1 MCLLNLQPKV
11 FGVSKL
17 VLALLACCQLSILA
31 NSISVFDCSVDSV
44 KELHNVRELSCMTGS
59 TRVVYFDLVAVL
71 SFGLKRS
78 FEAVAFFTCPH
89 KLDNGRAGSSPRYRG
104 SLELLELKTA
114 AKPLSLATLL
124 TLRYRKVAYLDT
136 DVGQPEFPAPGFL
149 SLTVVDKL
157 TPGLAKQRLS
167 EAFVHCY
174 HSSSIICWLHMLLR
188 RCLVLGTW
196 EL

>member
-1 MCLLNLQPKV
+1 M
-11 FGVSKL
+11 
-17 VLALLACCQLSILA
+17 SILA
-31 NSISVFDCSVDSV
+31 CDVSTPNSLCWHYLVDGEYMVNSGY
-44 KELHNVRELSCMTGS
+44 K
-59 TRVVYFDLVAVL
+59 
-71 SFGLKRS
+71 
-78 FEAVAFFTCPH
+78 
-89 KLDNGRAGSSPRYRG
+89 
-104 SLELLELKTA
+104 LKTA

-174 HSSSIICWLHMLLR
+174 HSSSIICWLHRVVAVVELENCIMSLLTGNPAGITSQ
-188 RCLVLGTW
+188 CVLGCPNSSSAISNSSLMRNFKGIGITNR
-196 EL
+196 LK